1 MKMLVTKLSNGKYRN
16 ESELFAEPISD
27 ENVKLMGEMI
37 ALQALRT
44 VMPYDFEAVSKL
56 YNGLV
61 KDLNRISQVDYTIT
75 DGYDYAQTAICFLY
89 EFKGKYVNDIY
100 GKDKSGK
107 EITIKTAC
115 YRKVDRELAH
125 FRRRI
130 ARNRQLEFEHNK
142 KVIPDP
148 KNYFEDE
155 PDDYTKADSII
166 SAMHL
171 TDSEL
176 QVLNCCI
183 NGMRR
188 GEIMATL
195 GMGRGSIC
203 FRKQQ
208 IRKKYAAAFATI

>member
-16 ESELFAEPISD
+16 EGELFAEPISD

-56 YNGLV
+56 YNGLI
-61 KDLNRISQVDYTIT
+61 KDLNRISQIDYTIT
-75 DGYDYAQTAICFLY
+75 DGYDYAQTAICFLC
-89 EFKGKYVNDIY
+89 EFKGKFVSDIY

-107 EITIKTAC
+107 FITIKTAC
-115 YRKVDRELAH
+115 YRKVDREIAH

-130 ARNRQLEFEHNK
+130 AHNRQLDFEHNK
-142 KVIPDP
+142 RVIPDP
-148 KNYFEDE
+148 KNYFEDSIN
-155 PDDYTKADSII
+155 DYTKADAIVN
-166 SAMHL
+166 AMHL
-171 TDSEL
+171 TDSEFA
-176 QVLNCCI
+176 VLECCL

-188 GEIMATL
+188 GEIMAAL

-208 IRKKYAAAFATI
+208 IRKKYATAFATI

>member
-1 MKMLVTKLSNGKYRN
+1 MKMLVTKLSNGKYKN
-16 ESELFAEPISD
+16 EGELFSEPISD
-27 ENVKLMGEMI
+27 GNVKLMGEMI

-61 KDLNRISQVDYTIT
+61 KDLNRISQIDYTIT

-89 EFKGKYVNDIY
+89 EFKGKYVSDIY

-107 EITIKTAC
+107 FITIKTAC
-115 YRKVDRELAH
+115 YRKVDRELAN
-125 FRRRI
+125 FRKNI
-130 ARNRQLEFEHNK
+130 SRNRQLDFEHNK

-148 KNYFEDE
+148 KNYFED
-155 PDDYTKADSII
+155 DAADYDRADNII
-166 SAMHL
+166 QRMRL
-171 TDSEL
+171 TESEQ

-188 GEIMATL
+188 GEIMAAL

-208 IRKKYAAAFATI
+208 IRKKYAMYIGV

>member
-1 MKMLVTKLSNGKYRN
+1 MKMLVEKLSKGRFRN
-16 ESELFAEPISD
+16 EGELFAEPISD

-37 ALQALRT
+37 ALQALRN
-44 VMPYDFEAVSKL
+44 VMPYDFEAVAKL

-61 KDLNRISQVDYTIT
+61 KDLNRISQIDYTIT

-89 EFKGKYVNDIY
+89 EFKGKFVNDIY

-115 YRKVDRELAH
+115 YRRVDRELAH

-148 KNYFEDE
+148 KNYFED
-155 PDDYTKADSII
+155 DAADYDKADNII
-166 SAMHL
+166 QRMHL
-171 TDSEL
+171 TDSEFA
-176 QVLNCCI
+176 VLECCL

-188 GEIMATL
+188 GEIMAAL
-195 GMGRGSIC
+195 NLGRGSIC

-208 IRKKYAAAFATI
+208 IRKKYAMYVGV

>member
-16 ESELFAEPISD
+16 EGELFAEPISD
-27 ENVKLMGEMI
+27 SNVKLMGEMI

-61 KDLNRISQVDYTIT
+61 KDLNRISQIDYTIT

-89 EFKGKYVNDIY
+89 EFKGKFVSDIY

-115 YRKVDRELAH
+115 YRRVDREIAN

-130 ARNRQLEFEHNK
+130 ARNRQSNSN
-142 KVIPDP
+142 I
-148 KNYFEDE
+148 
-155 PDDYTKADSII
+155 TK
-166 SAMHL
+166 
-171 TDSEL
+171 
-176 QVLNCCI
+176 
-183 NGMRR
+183 R
-188 GEIMATL
+188 
-195 GMGRGSIC
+195 
-203 FRKQQ
+203 
-208 IRKKYAAAFATI
+208 